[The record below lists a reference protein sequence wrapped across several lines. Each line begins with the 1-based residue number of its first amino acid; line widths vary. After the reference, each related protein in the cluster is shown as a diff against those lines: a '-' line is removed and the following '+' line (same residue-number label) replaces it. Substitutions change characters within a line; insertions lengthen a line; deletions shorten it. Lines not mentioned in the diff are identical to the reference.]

1 MKRPPFQMLAR
12 GAAVVMLLTSA
23 ALTQAQHLRIGL
35 QDDPDMLDP
44 HRSRT
49 YVGRIVFA
57 SLCDKLI
64 DIDENLNLVPRL
76 ATAWAWSDD
85 NRTLTFTL
93 RQDAQFHDG
102 TRFDAAAARANLER
116 ALNLPDSMRKGE
128 LVSVAQV
135 EAPNPTTLVLR
146 LKQPDATLLAQ
157 LTDRAGMMLSPQSF
171 GGDSAAVGRAPVCSG
186 PYQFVERVQND
197 RIVLAKFAGHYAAAD
212 YHFERLTF
220 RPIPD
225 TTVRLA
231 NLRAGSLDMLE
242 RMNPSDLPQAQA
254 DASIYI
260 QQVAGLGWSRI
271 VFNVGNGSRA
281 QSVIGQ
287 DKRVRQA
294 FELALDRHIINEVV
308 GNGLFTPARQ
318 PYAPASPY
326 HDAQQFPPRGRDLA
340 RARALLKA
348 AGHERVRV
356 ELVFGNTTATAAI
369 AELIQAMVTEAGFDV
384 VLRPTEYAA
393 MLKEADAGNFE
404 AQIVNWSGRT
414 DPDGNIYNFK
424 TCRGSLNVGR
434 YCNAQV
440 DALLDQARTVAD
452 MTARKALYDQV
463 ETILQDE
470 LPAFYLYYQP
480 LPFALSNKV
489 QGFVPV
495 ADGMIRLQGVRFKG

>member
-1 MKRPPFQMLAR
+1 MKHPALKTLA
-12 GAAVVMLLTSA
+12 AA
-23 ALTQAQHLRIGL
+23 ALLATAGFAQAQPLQHLRIGL

-44 HRSRT
+44 HRART

-64 DIDENLNLVPRL
+64 DIDENLNFVPRL

-93 RQDAQFHDG
+93 RADAQFHDG

-116 ALNLPDSMRKGE
+116 ALTLPDSARKGE
-128 LVSVAQV
+128 LASVGAV

-157 LTDRAGMMLSPQSF
+157 LTDRAGMMLSPATF
-171 GGDSAAVGRAPVCSG
+171 GGDAASVGRAPVCSG
-186 PYQFVERVQND
+186 PYRFVERVQND
-197 RIVLAKFAGHYAAAD
+197 RIVLEKFAGHYAAVD
-212 YHFERLTF
+212 YHFDRLTF

-231 NLRAGSLDMLE
+231 NLRAGSLDLLE

-254 DASIYI
+254 DASVQI
-260 QQVAGLGWSRI
+260 QQVSGLGWSRI
-271 VFNVGNGSRA
+271 VFNVGNGKRA
-281 QSVIGQ
+281 ETPIGQ

-294 FELALDRHIINEVV
+294 FQLALDRSIINDVI

-326 HDAQQFPPRGRDLA
+326 HDAQKFPPLDRDVA
-340 RARALLKA
+340 RAKALLKE
-348 AGHERVRV
+348 AGHDRVKF
-356 ELVFGNTTATAAI
+356 ELVFGNTTATAAM
-369 AELIQAMVTEAGFDV
+369 AELIQAMVAEAGFDV

-393 MLKEADAGNFE
+393 MLKEADVGNFE
-404 AQIVNWSGRT
+404 AQIVNWSGRI
-414 DPDGNIYNFK
+414 DPDGNIYSFK
-424 TCRGSLNVGR
+424 TCNGSLNVGR
-434 YCNAQV
+434 YCNAEV
-440 DALLDQARTVAD
+440 DALLARARTVAD
-452 MTARKALYDQV
+452 VAARKALYDQV

-480 LPFALSNKV
+480 LPFALSKKV

-495 ADGMIRLQGVRFKG
+495 ADGMIRLQGVRFSQ

>member
-1 MKRPPFQMLAR
+1 MNAPVFNMLAR
-12 GAAVVMLLTSA
+12 SVTAA
-23 ALTQAQHLRIGL
+23 ALAAAAALAQSQPLRIGL

-64 DIDENLNLVPRL
+64 DIDENLNFVPRL

-93 RQDAQFHDG
+93 RADAQFHDG
-102 TRFDAAAARANLER
+102 TRFDADAARANLER
-116 ALNLPDSMRKGE
+116 ALALPESMRKGE
-128 LVSVAQV
+128 LVSVDTVQ
-135 EAPNPTTLVLR
+135 APNPTTLVLR

-157 LTDRAGMMLSPQSF
+157 LTDRAGMMLAPASF
-171 GGDSAAVGRAPVCSG
+171 AGDTAAVGRAPVCSG
-186 PYQFVERVQND
+186 PYRFVERVQND
-197 RIVLAKFAGHYAAAD
+197 RIVLEKFAGHYAAAD
-212 YHFERLTF
+212 YHFDRLIF

-231 NLRAGSLDMLE
+231 NLRAGSLDLIE

-254 DASIYI
+254 DPSVQIK
-260 QQVAGLGWSRI
+260 QVSGLGWSRI

-281 QSVIGQ
+281 NTAIGQ

-294 FELALDRHIINEVV
+294 FELALDRNIINEVV

-326 HDAQQFPPRGRDLA
+326 HDAQKFPPRGRDVA
-340 RARALLKA
+340 QARALLKA
-348 AGHERVRV
+348 AGHDRVKV

-369 AELIQAMVTEAGFDV
+369 AELIQAMVSEAGFDV

-393 MLKEADAGNFE
+393 MLKEADVGNFE
-404 AQIVNWSGRT
+404 AQIVNWSGRI
-414 DPDGNIYNFK
+414 DPDGNIYSFK
-424 TCRGSLNVGR
+424 TCNGSLNVGR
-434 YCNAQV
+434 YCNKDV

-452 MTARKALYDQV
+452 VATRKAVYDQID
-463 ETILQDE
+463 TILQDE

-480 LPFALSNKV
+480 LPFALNKKV
-489 QGFVPV
+489 QGFTPY
-495 ADGMIRLQGVRFKG
+495 ADGMIRLQGVRFGS

>member
-1 MKRPPFQMLAR
+1 MKHPVLKI
-12 GAAVVMLLTSA
+12 LTTA
-23 ALTQAQHLRIGL
+23 ALLASTGLAQAQHLRIGL

-44 HRSRT
+44 HRART

-64 DIDENLNLVPRL
+64 DIDASLDFVPRL

-93 RQDAQFHDG
+93 RADAQFHDG

-116 ALNLPDSMRKGE
+116 ALTLPDSARKGE
-128 LVSVAQV
+128 LVSVDKV

-157 LTDRAGMMLSPQSF
+157 LTDRAGMMLSPATF
-171 GGDSAAVGRAPVCSG
+171 GGDAAAVGRAPVCSG
-186 PYQFVERVQND
+186 PYKFVERVQND
-197 RIVLAKFAGHYAAAD
+197 RIVLEKFAGHYAAND
-212 YHFERLTF
+212 YHFDRLTF

-231 NLRAGSLDMLE
+231 NLRAGSLDLLE

-254 DASIYI
+254 DASVQV
-260 QQVAGLGWSRI
+260 QQVSGLGWSRI
-271 VFNVGNGSRA
+271 VFNVGNGKRA
-281 QSVIGQ
+281 ETAIGQ

-294 FELALDRHIINEVV
+294 FQLALDRSIINDVV

-326 HDAQQFPPRGRDLA
+326 HDAQKFPPLGRDVA
-340 RARALLKA
+340 RAKALLKE
-348 AGHERVRV
+348 AGHARVKV
-356 ELVFGNTTATAAI
+356 ELVFGNTTATAAM
-369 AELIQAMVTEAGFDV
+369 AELIQAMAAEAGFDV
-384 VLRPTEYAA
+384 ALRPTEYAA

-404 AQIVNWSGRT
+404 AQIVNWSGRI
-414 DPDGNIYNFK
+414 DPDGNIYSFK
-424 TCRGSLNVGR
+424 TCNASLNVGR
-434 YCNAQV
+434 YCNAEV
-440 DALLDQARTVAD
+440 DALLARARTVAD
-452 MTARKALYDQV
+452 VASRKALYDQA
-463 ETILQDE
+463 EAILQDE

-480 LPFALSNKV
+480 LPFALNKKV

-495 ADGMIRLQGVRFKG
+495 ADGMIRLQGVRFSE